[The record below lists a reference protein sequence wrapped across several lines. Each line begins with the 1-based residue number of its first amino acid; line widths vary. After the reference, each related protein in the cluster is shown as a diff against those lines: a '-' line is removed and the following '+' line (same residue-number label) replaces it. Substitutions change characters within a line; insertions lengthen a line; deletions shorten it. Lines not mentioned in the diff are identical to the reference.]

1 MNPFRHLLK
10 ARGARAPTGTWISSA
25 SPLVAEALGHAG
37 FDWGVVD
44 MEHAPADLMEV
55 VHLLQAVGNTKM
67 VPVVRVPWNDAV
79 IVKRVLD
86 AGAQTV
92 LFPFVQDASEAV
104 RAVAATRYPPEGVRG
119 VAGSTR
125 ATRFGRVSGYATRA
139 HEEVC
144 LLVQLETKDAL
155 QHLEA
160 IAALDGI
167 DGIFIGPADLHAS
180 LGHAGEI
187 AHPQV
192 WPLIEDAI
200 GRIRA
205 AGKAPGILMVDEKL
219 AQRCI
224 ELGTLFTAVGS
235 DVGMLARGAD
245 ALAARFHKARG

>member
-10 ARGARAPTGTWISSA
+10 ARGARAPIGTWISSA

-37 FDWGVVD
+37 FDWGVID

-67 VPVVRVPWNDAV
+67 VPVVRVPWNEAV
-79 IVKRVLD
+79 VVKRVLD

-92 LFPFVQDASEAV
+92 MFPFVQSAVEAAH
-104 RAVAATRYPPEGVRG
+104 AVAATRYPPEGVRG

-139 HEEVC
+139 HEEIC

-235 DVGMLARGAD
+235 DVGILARGAD
-245 ALAARFHKARG
+245 ALAARFQKARG